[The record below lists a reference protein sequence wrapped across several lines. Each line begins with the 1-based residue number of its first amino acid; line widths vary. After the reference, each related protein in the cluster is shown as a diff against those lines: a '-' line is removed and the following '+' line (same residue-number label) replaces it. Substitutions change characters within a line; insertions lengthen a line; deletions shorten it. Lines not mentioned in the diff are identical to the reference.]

1 MPLMDLQL
9 FWALFSGCIVGVL
22 LGATGAGGSIL
33 AIPLLVYL
41 VGVPV
46 QEATVISLVVVGYSA
61 LFGAWRK
68 SREHHVKGRAALVFS
83 ATGLIGAWVGALWHS
98 RMNESTI
105 LLLFGLLMVGVSIW
119 SLARRRRSIPDRV
132 EGCARQF
139 SLKCISRALS
149 IGFGVGILTGF
160 FGIGGGF
167 LIVPALIGVLGF
179 PPPMAVGTSLM
190 IIALT
195 TIGGIVGHL
204 EVASIQLGLTAIVVT
219 GSFIGILV
227 GTSLSQKVDHRWFT
241 TAFGVMTGIIGTFMI
256 LETLKHVVL

>member
-1 MPLMDLQL
+1 MEIQPFLAFLSGGVVGLM
-9 FWALFSGCIVGVL
+9 

-46 QEATVISLVVVGYSA
+46 QEATVTSLIVVGYSA

-68 SREHHVKGRAALVFS
+68 SRDQHVKGRAALVFS
-83 ATGLIGAWVGALWHS
+83 TTGLLGAWVGALGHTWIS
-98 RMNESTI
+98 ENTI
-105 LLLFGLLMVGVSIW
+105 LLMFGLLMVGVSVW
-119 SLARRRRSIPDRV
+119 SLGRKRRSV
-132 EGCARQF
+132 GGQTQGCAIQF
-139 SLKCISRALS
+139 SMKCVSRALS

-179 PPPMAVGTSLM
+179 PAPMAVGTSLL

-195 TIGGIVGHL
+195 TVGGIVGHL
-204 EVASIQLGLTAIVVT
+204 EMATVEMGITAIVIT
-219 GSFIGILV
+219 GSLLGILA
-227 GTSLSQKVDHRWFT
+227 GTSLSQRVDHRRFT
-241 TAFGVMTGIIGTFMI
+241 TAFGVMTGLIGTFMI
-256 LETLKHVVL
+256 LETLRHFVL

>member
-1 MPLMDLQL
+1 MIDLQAFL
-9 FWALFSGCIVGVL
+9 ALCSGGIVGIM

-46 QEATVISLVVVGYSA
+46 QEATVISLIVVGYSA

-68 SREHHVKGRAALVFS
+68 SRMQQVKGRAALVFS
-83 ATGLIGAWVGALWHS
+83 STGLLGAWVGALGHS
-98 RMNESTI
+98 LVNEDTV
-105 LLLFGLLMVGVSIW
+105 LLLFGILMVGVSAW
-119 SLARRRRSIPDRV
+119 SLGRGKRLSPDQA

-139 SLKCISRALS
+139 SIKCASRALS

-179 PPPMAVGTSLM
+179 PAPLAVGTSLL

-195 TIGGIVGHL
+195 TVGGIIGHL
-204 EVASIQLGLTAIVVT
+204 ELASIKVELTAIVVV
-219 GSFIGILV
+219 GSLLGILA
-227 GTSLSQKVDHRWFT
+227 GTSLSQKIDHRRFT
-241 TAFGVMTGIIGTFMI
+241 TAFGGITGIIGSLMI
-256 LETLKHVVL
+256 LETLIHLVS

>member
-1 MPLMDLQL
+1 MDFQPIL
-9 FWALFSGCIVGVL
+9 ALLCGGVVGVM

-46 QEATVISLVVVGYSA
+46 QEATVTSLIVVGYSA

-68 SREHHVKGRAALVFS
+68 NREHHVKGKAALVFS
-83 ATGLIGAWVGALWHS
+83 ATGLVGAWIGALGHALF
-98 RMNESTI
+98 NEHTI
-105 LLLFGLLMVGVSIW
+105 LLLFGFLMVGVSVW
-119 SLARRRRSIPDRV
+119 SLSRKRRSDVIPT
-132 EGCARQF
+132 EGCATQF
-139 SLKCISRALS
+139 SLKCMIRALG

-195 TIGGIVGHL
+195 TVGGIIGHL
-204 EVASIQLGLTAIVVT
+204 EMASIELGITAIVVM
-219 GSFIGILV
+219 GSLLGILV
-227 GTSLSQKVDHRWFT
+227 GTSLSQKIDHRLFT
-241 TAFGVMTGIIGTFMI
+241 TAFGAMTGIIGTLMI
-256 LETLKHVVL
+256 LGNFSHVIW

>member
-1 MPLMDLQL
+1 MDIQL
-9 FWALFSGCIVGVL
+9 ILALLSGGVVGMM

-46 QEATVISLVVVGYSA
+46 QEATLTSLMVVGYSA

-68 SREHHVKGRAALVFS
+68 SRDHHVKGKAALVFS
-83 ATGLIGAWVGALWHS
+83 ATGLVGAWFGARGHALID
-98 RMNESTI
+98 EGTI
-105 LLLFGLLMVGVSIW
+105 LLLFGFLMVSVSAW
-119 SLARRRRSIPDRV
+119 SLCRNHRSDV
-132 EGCARQF
+132 VQSEGCATKF
-139 SLKCISRALS
+139 SMKCLGRALG
-149 IGFGVGILTGF
+149 IGFGIGILTGF

-179 PPPMAVGTSLM
+179 PPVMAVGTSLL

-195 TIGGIVGHL
+195 TVGGIIGHL
-204 EVASIQLGLTAIVVT
+204 EMAVIQWGMTTIVIT

-227 GTSLSQKVDHRWFT
+227 GSSLSHKVDQCRFT
-241 TAFGVMTGIIGTFMI
+241 KVFGVMTGVIGTYMI
-256 LETLKHVVL
+256 VENFRHVLL

>member
-1 MPLMDLQL
+1 MDLQL
-9 FWALFSGCIVGVL
+9 VFALLCGGVVGVM
-22 LGATGAGGSIL
+22 LGTTGAGGSML

-46 QEATVISLVVVGYSA
+46 QEAIVISLMVVGYSA

-68 SREHHVKGRAALVFS
+68 SRDHHVKGRAALVFS
-83 ATGLIGAWVGALWHS
+83 STGLVGAWVGALGHTLI
-98 RMNESTI
+98 NENTI
-105 LLLFGLLMVGVSIW
+105 LLLFGLLMVGVSAW
-119 SLARRRRSIPDRV
+119 SLGRRSRSIPDQT

-139 SLKCISRALS
+139 SITCVSRALS

-179 PPPMAVGTSLM
+179 PASIAVGTSLM

-195 TIGGIVGHL
+195 TIGGIFGHL
-204 EVASIQLGLTAIVVT
+204 EMVSIELGLTAIVVT
-219 GSFIGILV
+219 GSLLGILA
-227 GTSLSQKVDHRWFT
+227 GTSLSHKIDHRRFT
-241 TAFGVMTGIIGTFMI
+241 TAFGVMTGIIGTLMI
-256 LETLKHVVL
+256 LENLSHLVM

>member
-1 MPLMDLQL
+1 MELQPVLALLSGGLVGLM
-9 FWALFSGCIVGVL
+9 

-46 QEATVISLVVVGYSA
+46 QEAMVTSLMVVGYSA

-68 SREHHVKGRAALVFS
+68 SRDHHVKGKAALVFS
-83 ATGLIGAWVGALWHS
+83 ATGLVGAWIGALGHALI
-98 RMNESTI
+98 NANTV
-105 LLLFGLLMVGVSIW
+105 LFLFGCLMVGVSAW
-119 SLARRRRSIPDRV
+119 SLGRKNRSDPV
-132 EGCARQF
+132 PSEGCATQF
-139 SLKCISRALS
+139 SMKCLSRSLGM
-149 IGFGVGILTGF
+149 GFGIGILTGF

-179 PPPMAVGTSLM
+179 PPAMAVGTSLL

-195 TIGGIVGHL
+195 TVGGIIGHL
-204 EVASIQLGLTAIVVT
+204 EVAVIQWGITAIVIT

-227 GTSLSQKVDHRWFT
+227 GTSLSYKIDHRRFT
-241 TAFGVMTGIIGTFMI
+241 MAFGVMTGIIGTLMI
-256 LETLKHVVL
+256 LENFGQVLS